1 MDVGCVL
8 IGMAYVLS
16 MCETLG
22 FEGGR
27 EERKENLTTA
37 KLNRQKNNKRQGV
50 RERGEERGA

>member
-1 MDVGCVL
+1 MDMAYVL
-8 IGMAYVLS
+8 IGVAYVLS

-37 KLNRQKNNKRQGV
+37 KQTDKKIRD
-50 RERGEERGA
+50 RE